1 MKVWRTI
8 LSIVAT
14 LAAVAGIVYIVAKYG
29 DQIVA
34 WAKELMSKFCC
45 CKKASFEETVEAE
58 ADAAAAEEVAAE
70 DGIQA
75 EEADFEG

>member
-29 DQIVA
+29 DKIVA

-58 ADAAAAEEVAAE
+58 TDAAAAEEVAAE
-70 DGIQA
+70 DGVQA
-75 EEADFEG
+75 EEADFAG

>member
-14 LAAVAGIVYIVAKYG
+14 LAAIAGIVYIVAKYG
-29 DQIVA
+29 DKIVA
-34 WAKELMSKFCC
+34 WAKELMDKFCC

-58 ADAAAAEEVAAE
+58 ADAAATEEVAAE
-70 DGIQA
+70 DGVQA